1 MSDSCNPMDCSW
13 PGSSVQKILQARLLE
28 WVAMPSSRRSSQP
41 GTNLSNPGVPHLP
54 SEPPGKGILPNFDT
68 HQDKELLSMF
78 VPFSSIWNRNVYS
91 YYHMP
96 ILLLHFG
103 SRSLVEV
110 LFQWFTDAKEFCP
123 RVLTCCWFRWSRW
136 DLGLLK
142 WWCLDES
149 FNFRFE
155 TLGNIRVGWIH
166 FAQGTDINL
175 GVQKADYSG
184 LKVTSKKICPYF
196 NPQNLWRLPYLEL
209 NLGSSYETILDY
221 LSGLEIITKVSL

>member
-1 MSDSCNPMDCSW
+1 
-13 PGSSVQKILQARLLE
+13 
-28 WVAMPSSRRSSQP
+28 MPSSRRSSQP
-41 GTNLSNPGVPHLP
+41 RSPTFTIWATRERDSAGPN
-54 SEPPGKGILPNFDT
+54 SET

-78 VPFSSIWNRNVYS
+78 VPFSSFWNRNVFN
-91 YYHMP
+91 YYDMP

-110 LFQWFTDAKEFCP
+110 MFQWFTDAKEFCP

-149 FNFRFE
+149 LNFRFE
-155 TLGNIRVGWIH
+155 TLGTIRVGWIY

-209 NLGSSYETILDY
+209 NLGSSYEIILDY